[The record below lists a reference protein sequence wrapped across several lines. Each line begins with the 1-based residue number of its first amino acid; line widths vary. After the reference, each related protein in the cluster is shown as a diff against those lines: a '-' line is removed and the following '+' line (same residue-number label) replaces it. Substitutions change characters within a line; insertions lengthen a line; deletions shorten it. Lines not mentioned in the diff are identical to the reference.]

1 MNLTSFKEIDF
12 LNAVKA
18 LFLELK
24 VPVNYVA
31 DEPATAK
38 VEYLPRAIMQVHI
51 GEN

>member
-1 MNLTSFKEIDF
+1 MKISSFKEIDF
-12 LNAVKA
+12 FNVVKA

-38 VEYLPRAIMQVHI
+38 VEYLPRALMQVHI